1 MPWRA
6 ALAVTAATLTFA
18 AAACGSD
25 DDSSDST
32 TATSAA
38 SATTAAGAT
47 DTASGG
53 SGAATGVA
61 AFCEAELAAESAV
74 TSDPAAAGPLFEA
87 MVAAAPDDLKETA
100 QAVVDNA
107 EAGPGSP
114 EFDEPYGELIG
125 FMKENCGFNELEVEG
140 ADYTF
145 TGIPAD
151 VPAGPT
157 IITFNNVGEEVHV
170 IDMVRINDDVTET
183 VQELLELPEEE
194 AFSKVTSIA
203 GVFAMPGSTSYAVA
217 DLTAGSYAAL
227 CPIPQGT
234 TPEVMEQMSGGGGAP
249 SGSAPEGTEGGEPGA
264 TDGSTPE
271 GSSPGAEMPPHFA
284 LGMIQEF
291 AVT

>member
-1 MPWRA
+1 
-6 ALAVTAATLTFA
+6 
-18 AAACGSD
+18 
-25 DDSSDST
+25 
-32 TATSAA
+32 
-38 SATTAAGAT
+38 
-47 DTASGG
+47 
-53 SGAATGVA
+53 
-61 AFCEAELAAESAV
+61 
-74 TSDPAAAGPLFEA
+74 
-87 MVAAAPDDLKETA
+87 MVAAAPADVTETA

-107 EAGPGSP
+107 EAGPGAP

-170 IDMVRINDDVTET
+170 IDLLRINDDVTET

-194 AFSKVTSIA
+194 AFSKVTA
-203 GVFAMPGSTSYAVA
+203 VDGVFAMPGSTSYSVV
-217 DLTAGSYAAL
+217 DLTAGNYAAL

-234 TPEVMEQMSGGGGAP
+234 TPEVMEQMASDGPP
-249 SGSAPEGTEGGEPGA
+249 SDSAPEGTEGSVPGA
-264 TDGSTPE
+264 TDGSAPE

-284 LGMIQEF
+284 LGMVQEF
-291 AVT
+291 TVT